1 MDNFCFNYYLS
12 WVRTMGYEFNKL
24 FRMKSPSPMV
34 GQGGKRIATNC
45 GFPTI
50 WKVMKS
56 HKQN

>member
-56 HKQN
+56 Q